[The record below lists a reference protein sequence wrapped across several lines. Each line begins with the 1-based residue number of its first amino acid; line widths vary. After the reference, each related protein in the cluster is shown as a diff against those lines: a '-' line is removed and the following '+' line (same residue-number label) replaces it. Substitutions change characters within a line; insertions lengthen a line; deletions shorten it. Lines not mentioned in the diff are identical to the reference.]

1 MMHFCITIKQL
12 FGFFAS
18 GYGPKLHSSKAAA
31 SSIMNSACSNIPAP
45 TLDAKPATGLLPLV
59 TLAIGFVMAML
70 DVTVVNVAL
79 PSIALQFTVPLTNL
93 VWIVDGYTLTF
104 AALLLV
110 AGALADRYGAK
121 RVYLAGLG
129 VFTLASLLCG
139 LAPNA
144 DMLILARM
152 LQGLGAALFMPSSL
166 SLLTHAYDDEQVR
179 NRMLAAWSAIVAVA
193 GAAGPLLGG
202 VLIHQFGWRGIF
214 LINIP
219 LGLVGLWLARNRILA
234 APRRP
239 RALNPVSHLLGVIA
253 LSSLC
258 FALIQGNAYGWSSG
272 PIVAM
277 VALCLAA
284 AMLLVRRERR
294 HAEPII
300 PRALFA
306 TTQFAAANGVGF
318 LINLAAY
325 GQLFLLS
332 LFLQQGRGADALQTG
347 VQLVPMLAVFSIG
360 NLLSSRVS
368 ARWNVSASL
377 VGGVSLATAMSAAG
391 IFAFSP
397 DMAYWPLALIVAV
410 ANLGV
415 GVAVPA
421 MTSVVMQVSGRSH
434 ANSAA
439 AALNAN
445 RQSGALVGVALMGAI
460 LHLLPDWHANLPV
473 SYVVITMGYLLAA
486 MLTWRHLR
494 HARNA

>member
-1 MMHFCITIKQL
+1 MRT
-12 FGFFAS
+12 
-18 GYGPKLHSSKAAA
+18 
-31 SSIMNSACSNIPAP
+31 ACSAPSVPPLPANASP
-45 TLDAKPATGLLPLV
+45 RPAATGLLPLV

-79 PSIALQFTVPLTNL
+79 PSIAQQFTVPLTDL

-121 RVYLAGLG
+121 IIYLCGLG

-139 LAPNA
+139 IAPNG
-144 DMLILARM
+144 DLLIAARM

-166 SLLTHAYDDEQVR
+166 SLLTHAYEDEQVR

-214 LINIP
+214 LINLP
-219 LGLVGLWLARNRILA
+219 LGLAGLWLARQRIQT
-234 APRRP
+234 APKRP
-239 RALNPVSHLLGVIA
+239 RALNPLSHLLGVIA
-253 LSSLC
+253 LASLC
-258 FALIQGNAYGWSSG
+258 FILIQGNTYGWSSA
-272 PIVAM
+272 PILAA
-277 VALCLAA
+277 VALCVLATVA
-284 AMLLVRRERR
+284 LVRRERR
-294 HAEPII
+294 HAEPIL
-300 PRALFA
+300 PRALFQ

-332 LFLQQGRGADALQTG
+332 LFLQQARGADALETG
-347 VQLVPMLAVFSIG
+347 IQLAPMLAVFSIG

-368 ARWNVSASL
+368 ARWNVSTAL
-377 VGGVSLATAMSAAG
+377 LGGISLAAAMSAVG
-391 IFAFSP
+391 LFTFAP
-397 DMAYWPLALIVAV
+397 DMPYWPFAMVVAL

-421 MTSVVMQVSGRSH
+421 MTSVVMQVSGRHH

-445 RQSGALVGVALMGAI
+445 RQSGALVGVALMGTI
-460 LHLLPDWHANLPV
+460 LHLLPDWHASLPAA
-473 SYVVITMGYLLAA
+473 YAIIAGGYLGAGL
-486 MLTWRHLR
+486 LVWRHLR
-494 HARNA
+494 GTRNA

>member
-1 MMHFCITIKQL
+1 M
-12 FGFFAS
+12 
-18 GYGPKLHSSKAAA
+18 SSTCRPATALDA
-31 SSIMNSACSNIPAP
+31 PPAP
-45 TLDAKPATGLLPLV
+45 GWLPLV

-70 DVTVVNVAL
+70 DVTVVNVAI
-79 PSIALQFTVPLTNL
+79 PSIALQFTVPLTDL

-121 RVYLAGLG
+121 ILYLAGLG
-129 VFTLASLLCG
+129 VFTAASLLCG

-144 DMLILARM
+144 DMLIAARM
-152 LQGLGAALFMPSSL
+152 LQGVGAALFMPSSL
-166 SLLTHAYDDEQVR
+166 SLLTHAYDDENVR

-193 GAAGPLLGG
+193 GASGPLLGG

-219 LGLVGLWLARNRILA
+219 LGLAGLWLARHRIVA

-239 RALNPVSHLLGVIA
+239 RALNPLSHLLGIVA

-258 FALIQGNAYGWSSG
+258 FVLIQGNAYGWTSA
-272 PIVAM
+272 PIAATMLVG
-277 VALCLAA
+277 LAA
-284 AMLLVRRERR
+284 VALLVRRERR

-318 LINLAAY
+318 LINLASY

-332 LFLQQGRGADALQTG
+332 LFLQHARGADALQTG
-347 VQLVPMLAVFSIG
+347 IELVPMLAVFSIG
-360 NLLSSRVS
+360 NLISGRVS

-377 VGGVSLATAMSAAG
+377 LGGVSLAASMSAVGMA
-391 IFAFSP
+391 AFSP
-397 DMAYWPLALIVAV
+397 SIAYGPFALVVALG
-410 ANLGV
+410 NLGV
-415 GVAVPA
+415 GIAVPA
-421 MTSVVMQVSGRSH
+421 MTSIVMQVSGKHH

-445 RQSGALVGVALMGAI
+445 RQTGALVGVALMGMI
-460 LHLLPDWHANLPV
+460 LHLLPDWHASLPAAYGV
-473 SYVVITMGYLLAA
+473 ITASYVMTVVLALRYL
-486 MLTWRHLR
+486 RR
-494 HARNA
+494 ARNA

>member
-1 MMHFCITIKQL
+1 MTTACPQAPVPAVDVKPIT
-12 FGFFAS
+12 GW
-18 GYGPKLHSSKAAA
+18 
-31 SSIMNSACSNIPAP
+31 
-45 TLDAKPATGLLPLV
+45 LPLV

-79 PSIALQFTVPLTNL
+79 PSIALQFTVPLTDL

-121 RVYLAGLG
+121 TIYLSGLG

-144 DMLILARM
+144 DSLIAARM
-152 LQGLGAALFMPSSL
+152 LQGVGAALFMPSSL
-166 SLLTHAYDDEQVR
+166 SLLTHEYEDEHVR

-214 LINIP
+214 LINLP
-219 LGLVGLWLARNRILA
+219 LGIVGLWLARRRIQA

-239 RALNPVSHLLGVIA
+239 RALNPLSHLLGVVA

-258 FALIQGNAYGWSSG
+258 FVLIQGNAYGWTSSRIAG
-272 PIVAM
+272 VA
-277 VALCLAA
+277 ALCAVA
-284 AMLLVRRERR
+284 VVLLVRRERR
-294 HAEPII
+294 HAEPIL
-300 PRALFA
+300 PRALFK

-318 LINLAAY
+318 LINLASY

-332 LFLQQGRGADALQTG
+332 LFLQHARGTDALQTG
-347 VQLVPMLAVFSIG
+347 IQLVPMLAVFSIG
-360 NLLSSRVS
+360 NMISGRVS
-368 ARWNVSASL
+368 ARWNVSTSL
-377 VGGVSLATAMSAAG
+377 LGGVSLATIMSAAG
-391 IFAFSP
+391 IYAFSP
-397 DMAYWPLALIVAV
+397 DMAYWPFALMVALG
-410 ANLGV
+410 NLGV
-415 GVAVPA
+415 GIAVPA
-421 MTSVVMQVSGRSH
+421 MTSVVMQVSGKHH

-445 RQSGALVGVALMGAI
+445 RQSGALVGVALMGTI
-460 LHLLPDWHANLPV
+460 LHLLPDWHASLPV
-473 SYVVITMGYLLAA
+473 AYVVIAA
-486 MLTWRHLR
+486 SYAVAVALVWRHLR
-494 HARNA
+494 RARNA

>member
-1 MMHFCITIKQL
+1 MT
-12 FGFFAS
+12 
-18 GYGPKLHSSKAAA
+18 
-31 SSIMNSACSNIPAP
+31 SACPHAS
-45 TLDAKPATGLLPLV
+45 TLDAKPAAAAGWLPLV

-79 PSIALQFTVPLTNL
+79 PSIALQFTVPLTDL

-121 RVYLAGLG
+121 TVYLAGLG
-129 VFTLASLLCG
+129 VFTFASLLCG

-144 DMLILARM
+144 DTLILARM

-166 SLLTHAYDDEQVR
+166 SLLTHAYDDEHVR

-193 GAAGPLLGG
+193 GAAGPLMGG
-202 VLIHQFGWRGIF
+202 MLIHQFGWRGIF

-219 LGLVGLWLARNRILA
+219 LGIAGLWLARRRILA

-239 RALNPVSHLLGVIA
+239 RALNPLSHLLGVIA

-258 FALIQGNAYGWSSG
+258 FVLIQGNAYGWASG
-272 PIVAM
+272 RIAATA
-277 VALCLAA
+277 ALFLAA
-284 AMLLVRRERR
+284 TALLVRRERR

-332 LFLQQGRGADALQTG
+332 LFLQQARGADALQTG
-347 VQLVPMLAVFSIG
+347 IQLVPMLAVFSIG
-360 NLLSSRVS
+360 NLISGRIS

-377 VGGVSLATAMSAAG
+377 LGGVSLATAMSAAA
-391 IFAFSP
+391 IFAITP
-397 DMAYWPLALIVAV
+397 DVAYWPFAAIVAL

-415 GVAVPA
+415 GIAVPA
-421 MTSVVMQVSGRSH
+421 MTSVVMQVSGKRH

-445 RQSGALVGVALMGAI
+445 RQSGALVGVALMGTI
-460 LHLLPDWHANLPV
+460 LHLLPEWREALPAA
-473 SYVVITMGYLLAA
+473 YIVISAGYLAA
-486 MLTWRHLR
+486 VALGWRHLR
-494 HARNA
+494 RARNA

>member
-1 MMHFCITIKQL
+1 MHFCITQNHL
-12 FGFFAS
+12 YDFFAS
-18 GYGPKLHSSKAAA
+18 KEAPKLCSSNAHSAF
-31 SSIMNSACSNIPAP
+31 SIMNSACPHASA
-45 TLDAKPATGLLPLV
+45 LDAKPADAGWLPLV

-79 PSIALQFTVPLTNL
+79 PSIALQFTVPLTDL

-121 RVYLAGLG
+121 TLYLAGLG
-129 VFTLASLLCG
+129 VFTFASLLCG
-139 LAPNA
+139 LAPDA
-144 DMLILARM
+144 DVLILARM

-166 SLLTHAYDDEQVR
+166 SLLTHAYDDEHVR

-202 VLIHQFGWRGIF
+202 MLIHQFGWRGIF
-214 LINIP
+214 LINLP
-219 LGLVGLWLARNRILA
+219 LGIVGLWLARRRIQA

-239 RALNPVSHLLGVIA
+239 RALNPLSHLLGVIA
-253 LSSLC
+253 LSTLC
-258 FALIQGNAYGWSSG
+258 YALIQGNAYGWTYG
-272 PIVAM
+272 RITVAA
-277 VALCLAA
+277 ALCLGAA
-284 AMLLVRRERR
+284 ALLVRRERR

-306 TTQFAAANGVGF
+306 TGQFAAANGVGF

-332 LFLQQGRGADALQTG
+332 LFLQQARGADALQTG
-347 VQLVPMLAVFSIG
+347 IQLVPMLAVFSIG
-360 NLLSSRVS
+360 NLLSGRMS
-368 ARWNVSASL
+368 ARGNVSASL
-377 VGGVSLATAMSAAG
+377 LGGISLAAAMSAVA
-391 IFAFSP
+391 IFALTP
-397 DMAYWPLALIVAV
+397 GIAYWPFAALIAL

-415 GVAVPA
+415 GIAVPA
-421 MTSVVMQVSGRSH
+421 MTSVVMQVSGKQH

-445 RQSGALVGVALMGAI
+445 RQSGALVGVALIGTI
-460 LHLLPDWHANLPV
+460 LHLQPDWHGALPV
-473 SYVVITMGYLLAA
+473 AYGVIAASYLLAA
-486 MLTWRHLR
+486 TLVWRHLR
-494 HARNA
+494 RARNA

>member
-1 MMHFCITIKQL
+1 MRSVCHQ
-12 FGFFAS
+12 A
-18 GYGPKLHSSKAAA
+18 
-31 SSIMNSACSNIPAP
+31 PAP
-45 TLDAKPATGLLPLV
+45 SLDAQPAIAGWLPLV

-79 PSIALQFTVPLTNL
+79 PSIAVQFTVPLTDL

-121 RVYLAGLG
+121 TIYLAGLG
-129 VFTLASLLCG
+129 VFTVASLLCG
-139 LAPNA
+139 LAP
-144 DMLILARM
+144 DSSTLIAARM
-152 LQGLGAALFMPSSL
+152 LQGVGAALFMPSSL

-193 GAAGPLLGG
+193 GASGPLLGG

-219 LGLVGLWLARNRILA
+219 LGLAGLWLARRRIQA

-239 RALNPVSHLLGVIA
+239 RALNPLSHMLGVVA

-258 FALIQGNAYGWSSG
+258 FVLIQGNAYGWTSARIAG
-272 PIVAM
+272 TAV
-277 VALCLAA
+277 LCLAA
-284 AMLLVRRERR
+284 AALLVRRERR

-318 LINLAAY
+318 LINLASY

-332 LFLQQGRGADALQTG
+332 LFLQHARGADALQTG
-347 VQLVPMLAVFSIG
+347 IQLVPMLAVFSIG
-360 NLLSSRVS
+360 NLISGRVS
-368 ARWNVSASL
+368 ARWNVSAAL
-377 VGGVSLATAMSAAG
+377 LGGVSLAAAMSAAG
-391 IFAFSP
+391 IFIFSP
-397 DMAYWPLALIVAV
+397 DIAYWPFALVVAL

-415 GVAVPA
+415 GIAVPA
-421 MTSVVMQVSGRSH
+421 MTSVVMQVSGKSH

-445 RQSGALVGVALMGAI
+445 RQSGALVGVAVMGTI
-460 LHLLPDWHANLPV
+460 LHLMPDWHASLPAAY
-473 SYVVITMGYLLAA
+473 SVIAVGYLIAVA
-486 MLTWRHLR
+486 LTWRHLR

>member
-1 MMHFCITIKQL
+1 
-12 FGFFAS
+12 
-18 GYGPKLHSSKAAA
+18 
-31 SSIMNSACSNIPAP
+31 MNSACPRASSLEGRPA
-45 TLDAKPATGLLPLV
+45 ATGWLPLV

-79 PSIALQFTVPLTNL
+79 PSIALQFTVPLTDL

-121 RVYLAGLG
+121 TIYLTGLG
-129 VFTLASLLCG
+129 VFTFASLLCG
-139 LAPNA
+139 LAPDA
-144 DMLILARM
+144 DVLILARM

-166 SLLTHAYDDEQVR
+166 SLLTHAYDDEHTR

-193 GAAGPLLGG
+193 GAAGPLMGG
-202 VLIHQFGWRGIF
+202 MLIHQFGWRGIF

-219 LGLVGLWLARNRILA
+219 LGIAGLWLARRRIQA

-239 RALNPVSHLLGVIA
+239 RALNPLSHLLGVIA

-258 FALIQGNAYGWSSG
+258 FALIQGNAYGWTSG
-272 PIVAM
+272 RIAS
-277 VALCLAA
+277 AA
-284 AMLLVRRERR
+284 ALFLGSAILLVRRERR

-306 TTQFAAANGVGF
+306 TAQFAAANGVGF
-318 LINLAAY
+318 LINLASY

-332 LFLQQGRGADALQTG
+332 LFLQQARGADALQTG

-360 NLLSSRVS
+360 NLISSRMS

-377 VGGVSLATAMSAAG
+377 LGGMSLAAVMSAVA
-391 IFAFSP
+391 IFTVTP
-397 DMAYWPLALIVAV
+397 GVAYWPFAAVVAL

-415 GVAVPA
+415 GIAVPA
-421 MTSVVMQVSGRSH
+421 MTSMVMQVSGKSH

-439 AALNAN
+439 ATLNAN
-445 RQSGALVGVALMGAI
+445 RQSGALVGVALMGTI
-460 LHLLPDWHANLPV
+460 LHLMPQWRDALPV
-473 SYVVITMGYLLAA
+473 AYVVIAASYLVAVVLAS
-486 MLTWRHLR
+486 RHLR
-494 HARNA
+494 RARNA

>member
-1 MMHFCITIKQL
+1 MRT
-12 FGFFAS
+12 
-18 GYGPKLHSSKAAA
+18 
-31 SSIMNSACSNIPAP
+31 ACSTAPLPPVPADP
-45 TLDAKPATGLLPLV
+45 VPRPAATGLLPLV

-79 PSIALQFTVPLTNL
+79 PSIAQQFTVPLTDL

-121 RVYLAGLG
+121 TIYLAGLG

-139 LAPNA
+139 IAPGG
-144 DMLILARM
+144 DLLIAARM

-166 SLLTHAYDDEQVR
+166 SLLTHAYEDEQVR

-214 LINIP
+214 LINLP
-219 LGLVGLWLARNRILA
+219 LGLAGLWLARRRIQA

-239 RALNPVSHLLGVIA
+239 RALNPLSHVLGVVA
-253 LSSLC
+253 LSALC
-258 FALIQGNAYGWSSG
+258 FALIQGNAYGWSSA
-272 PIVAM
+272 PILGA
-277 VALCLAA
+277 VALCAA
-284 AMLLVRRERR
+284 ATLALVRRERR
-294 HAEPII
+294 HAEPIL
-300 PRALFA
+300 PRTLFQ
-306 TTQFAAANGVGF
+306 TPQFAAANGVGF

-332 LFLQQGRGADALQTG
+332 LFLQHARGADALQTG
-347 VQLVPMLAVFSIG
+347 IQLVPMLAVFSIG

-368 ARWNVSASL
+368 ARWNVSAAL
-377 VGGVSLATAMSAAG
+377 LGGISLATAMSAVG
-391 IFAFSP
+391 LFAFAP
-397 DMAYWPLALIVAV
+397 DMRYWPFAVIVAL

-415 GVAVPA
+415 GIAVPA
-421 MTSVVMQVSGRSH
+421 MTSVVMQVSGKHH

-445 RQSGALVGVALMGAI
+445 RQSGALVGVAIMGTI
-460 LHLLPDWHANLPV
+460 LHLLPDWHASLPAA
-473 SYVVITMGYLLAA
+473 YAIITAGYLGAA
-486 MLTWRHLR
+486 ALVWRYLR
-494 HARNA
+494 RARNA

>member
-1 MMHFCITIKQL
+1 MTIKQ
-12 FGFFAS
+12 FFSFFAS
-18 GYGPKLHSSKAAA
+18 MKHPKLQASEYRNATLAA
-31 SSIMNSACSNIPAP
+31 IMTAACPQAP
-45 TLDAKPATGLLPLV
+45 LPTVDAKPLTGWLPLV

-79 PSIALQFTVPLTNL
+79 PSIALQFSVPLTDL

-121 RVYLAGLG
+121 TIYLSGLG

-139 LAPNA
+139 LAPDA
-144 DMLILARM
+144 DTLIAARM

-166 SLLTHAYDDEQVR
+166 SLLTHAYEDEHVR

-202 VLIHQFGWRGIF
+202 VLIHQFGWRSIF
-214 LINIP
+214 LINLP
-219 LGLVGLWLARNRILA
+219 LGVVGLWLARRRILA

-239 RALNPVSHLLGVIA
+239 RALNPLSHLLGVIA

-258 FALIQGNAYGWSSG
+258 FVLIQGNAYGWTSSRIAG
-272 PIVAM
+272 VT
-277 VALCLAA
+277 ALCAVA
-284 AMLLVRRERR
+284 VVLLVRRERR
-294 HAEPII
+294 HAEPIL
-300 PRALFA
+300 PRALFK

-318 LINLAAY
+318 LINLASY

-332 LFLQQGRGADALQTG
+332 LFLQHARGTDALQTG
-347 VQLVPMLAVFSIG
+347 IQLVPMLAVFSIG
-360 NLLSSRVS
+360 NMISGRVS

-377 VGGVSLATAMSAAG
+377 LGGVSLAAIMSAAG
-391 IFAFSP
+391 IYAFSP
-397 DMAYWPLALIVAV
+397 DMAYWPFAIMVALG
-410 ANLGV
+410 NLGV
-415 GVAVPA
+415 GIAVPA
-421 MTSVVMQVSGRSH
+421 MTSVVMQVSGKQH

-445 RQSGALVGVALMGAI
+445 RQSGALVGVALMGTI
-460 LHLLPDWHANLPV
+460 LHVLPDWQASLPAAYGIIAV
-473 SYVVITMGYLLAA
+473 SYAA
-486 MLTWRHLR
+486 AVALVWRHLR
-494 HARNA
+494 QTRNI

>member
-1 MMHFCITIKQL
+1 M
-12 FGFFAS
+12 S
-18 GYGPKLHSSKAAA
+18 
-31 SSIMNSACSNIPAP
+31 SACRPAP
-45 TLDAKPATGLLPLV
+45 VASLTAPPAVTGLLPLV

-79 PSIALQFTVPLTNL
+79 PSIALQFTVPLTDL

-121 RVYLAGLG
+121 TIYLAGLG
-129 VFTLASLLCG
+129 VFTTASLLCG
-139 LAPNA
+139 LAPDGA
-144 DMLILARM
+144 TLIAARM
-152 LQGLGAALFMPSSL
+152 LQGVGAALFMPSSL
-166 SLLTHAYDDEQVR
+166 SLLTHAYDDEHVR

-193 GAAGPLLGG
+193 GASGPLLGG

-219 LGLVGLWLARNRILA
+219 LGIAGLWLAMRRIAA

-239 RALNPVSHLLGVIA
+239 RALNPLSHVLGVVA

-258 FALIQGNAYGWSSG
+258 FVLIQGNTYGWTSA
-272 PIVAM
+272 PIAATI
-277 VALCLAA
+277 ALCLIASST
-284 AMLLVRRERR
+284 LIRRERR
-294 HAEPII
+294 HADPII

-306 TTQFAAANGVGF
+306 TSQFAAANGVGF
-318 LINLAAY
+318 LINLASY

-332 LFLQQGRGADALQTG
+332 LFLQHARGADALQTG
-347 VQLVPMLAVFSIG
+347 IQLVPMLAVFSIG
-360 NLLSSRVS
+360 NLISSRVS

-377 VGGVSLATAMSAAG
+377 LGGVSLAAGLSAVG
-391 IFAFSP
+391 IFFFAP
-397 DMAYWPLALIVAV
+397 GIAYWPFALVVAL

-415 GVAVPA
+415 GIAVPA
-421 MTSVVMQVSGRSH
+421 MTAIVMQVSGKHH

-445 RQSGALVGVALMGAI
+445 RQSGALVGVAVMGTI
-460 LHLLPDWHANLPV
+460 LHLMPDWNTSLPV
-473 SYVVITMGYLLAA
+473 AYGVITVAYMFTVV
-486 MLTWRHLR
+486 LTWGHLR
-494 HARNA
+494 RARNG

>member
-1 MMHFCITIKQL
+1 
-12 FGFFAS
+12 
-18 GYGPKLHSSKAAA
+18 
-31 SSIMNSACSNIPAP
+31 MNTACQEAPRPPSTLPAAP
-45 TLDAKPATGLLPLV
+45 TGWLPLV

-79 PSIALQFTVPLTNL
+79 PSIALQFTVPLTDL

-121 RVYLAGLG
+121 TIYLSGLA

-139 LAPNA
+139 LAPDANT
-144 DMLILARM
+144 LIAARM

-166 SLLTHAYDDEQVR
+166 SLLTHAYDDEHVR

-193 GAAGPLLGG
+193 GAAGPLMGG

-219 LGLVGLWLARNRILA
+219 LGLAGLWLARRRIQT

-239 RALNPVSHLLGVIA
+239 RALNPLSHVLGVIG

-258 FALIQGNAYGWSSG
+258 FVLIQGNAYGWTSPRIAG
-272 PIVAM
+272 VA
-277 VALCLAA
+277 ALCAVA
-284 AMLLVRRERR
+284 VVLLVRRERR
-294 HAEPII
+294 HAEPIL
-300 PRALFA
+300 PRALFQ

-318 LINLAAY
+318 LINLASY

-332 LFLQQGRGADALQTG
+332 LFLQHARGTDALQTG
-347 VQLVPMLAVFSIG
+347 IQLVPMLAVFSIG
-360 NLLSSRVS
+360 NMISSRVS

-377 VGGVSLATAMSAAG
+377 LGGVSLAAIMSAAG
-391 IFAFSP
+391 IYAFSP
-397 DMAYWPLALIVAV
+397 DIAYWPFAIMVAL

-415 GVAVPA
+415 GIAVPA
-421 MTSVVMQVSGRSH
+421 MTSVVMQVSGKHH

-445 RQSGALVGVALMGAI
+445 RQSGALVGVALMGTI
-460 LHLLPDWHANLPV
+460 LHALPDWHAALPV
-473 SYVVITMGYLLAA
+473 AYGVIAASYAA
-486 MLTWRHLR
+486 AVWLVWQHLR
-494 HARNA
+494 RARNA

>member
-1 MMHFCITIKQL
+1 MRTACPATPVPP
-12 FGFFAS
+12 A
-18 GYGPKLHSSKAAA
+18 PATAAA
-31 SSIMNSACSNIPAP
+31 
-45 TLDAKPATGLLPLV
+45 TTGLLPLV

-79 PSIALQFTVPLTNL
+79 PSIAQQFTVPLTDL

-121 RVYLAGLG
+121 TIYLAGLG

-139 LAPNA
+139 IAP
-144 DMLILARM
+144 DGDLLIGARM

-166 SLLTHAYDDEQVR
+166 SLLAHAYDDEQVR

-214 LINIP
+214 LINLP
-219 LGLVGLWLARNRILA
+219 LGLAGLWLARRRIQA

-239 RALNPVSHLLGVIA
+239 RALNPLSHALGVTA
-253 LSSLC
+253 LASLC
-258 FALIQGNAYGWSSG
+258 FVLIQGNAYGWSSA
-272 PIVAM
+272 PI
-277 VALCLAA
+277 LAA
-284 AMLLVRRERR
+284 AAVGALAGVALVRRERY
-294 HAEPII
+294 HAEPIL
-300 PRALFA
+300 PRALFQTA
-306 TTQFAAANGVGF
+306 QFPAANGVGF

-332 LFLQQGRGADALQTG
+332 LFLQHARGADALQTG
-347 VQLVPMLAVFSIG
+347 IQLVPMLAVFSIG
-360 NLLSSRVS
+360 NLLSGRAS
-368 ARWNVSASL
+368 ARWNVAATL
-377 VGGVSLATAMSAAG
+377 LGGIALAAAMSAAG
-391 IFAFSP
+391 LFMFTPAMP
-397 DMAYWPLALIVAV
+397 YWPFATIVAL

-415 GVAVPA
+415 GIAVPA
-421 MTSVVMQVSGRSH
+421 MTSVVMQVSGKHH

-445 RQSGALVGVALMGAI
+445 RQSGALVGVALMGTI
-460 LHLLPDWHANLPV
+460 LHLLPDWHASLPAAYAIISL
-473 SYVVITMGYLLAA
+473 SYLGAVMLVWRYLRL
-486 MLTWRHLR
+486 
-494 HARNA
+494 ARNA

>member
-1 MMHFCITIKQL
+1 MTIKH
-12 FGFFAS
+12 FYRFFAS
-18 GYGPKLHSSKAAA
+18 LKAPTVQPLASA
-31 SSIMNSACSNIPAP
+31 SSLLIMNTACPQAPITTPSPAV
-45 TLDAKPATGLLPLV
+45 TGWLPLV

-79 PSIALQFTVPLTNL
+79 PSIALQFTVPLTDL

-121 RVYLAGLG
+121 TIYLSGLG

-139 LAPNA
+139 VAPDA
-144 DMLILARM
+144 DTLIAARM
-152 LQGLGAALFMPSSL
+152 LQGVGAALFMPSSL
-166 SLLTHAYDDEQVR
+166 SLLTHAYDDEHVR

-214 LINIP
+214 LINLP
-219 LGLVGLWLARNRILA
+219 LGLAGLWLARRRIQA

-239 RALNPVSHLLGVIA
+239 RALNPLSHLMGVIA

-258 FALIQGNAYGWSSG
+258 FVLIQGNAYGWTSPRIAG
-272 PIVAM
+272 VAALFA
-277 VALCLAA
+277 VAGV
-284 AMLLVRRERR
+284 MLVRRERR
-294 HAEPII
+294 HAEPIL
-300 PRALFA
+300 PRALFQ

-318 LINLAAY
+318 LINLASY

-332 LFLQQGRGADALQTG
+332 LFLQHARGTDALQTG
-347 VQLVPMLAVFSIG
+347 IQLVPMLAVFSIG
-360 NLLSSRVS
+360 NMISGRVS
-368 ARWNVSASL
+368 ARWNVATSL
-377 VGGVSLATAMSAAG
+377 LGGVSLAAVMSAVG
-391 IFAFSP
+391 IYAFSP
-397 DMAYWPLALIVAV
+397 DIAYWPFALIVAL

-415 GVAVPA
+415 GIAVPA
-421 MTSVVMQVSGRSH
+421 MTSVVMQVSGKHH

-445 RQSGALVGVALMGAI
+445 RQSGALVGVALMGTI
-460 LHLLPDWHANLPV
+460 LHALPDWHASLPV
-473 SYVVITMGYLLAA
+473 AYCVIAASYGVAVALV
-486 MLTWRHLR
+486 WRHLR
-494 HARNA
+494 RARNA

>member
-1 MMHFCITIKQL
+1 MRTSCSAPSVPPL
-12 FGFFAS
+12 PANAS
-18 GYGPKLHSSKAAA
+18 PR
-31 SSIMNSACSNIPAP
+31 PA
-45 TLDAKPATGLLPLV
+45 ATGLLPLV

-79 PSIALQFTVPLTNL
+79 PSIAQQFTVPLTDL

-121 RVYLAGLG
+121 TIYLCGLG
-129 VFTLASLLCG
+129 VFTVASLLCG
-139 LAPNA
+139 IAPNG
-144 DMLILARM
+144 DLLIAARM

-166 SLLTHAYDDEQVR
+166 SLLTHAYEDEQVR

-214 LINIP
+214 LINLP
-219 LGLVGLWLARNRILA
+219 LGLAGLWLARQRIQA
-234 APRRP
+234 APKRP
-239 RALNPVSHLLGVIA
+239 RALNPISHLLGVIA
-253 LSSLC
+253 LASLC
-258 FALIQGNAYGWSSG
+258 FILIQGNAYGWSSA
-272 PIVAM
+272 PILAA
-277 VALCLAA
+277 VALCVLATVA
-284 AMLLVRRERR
+284 LVRRERR
-294 HAEPII
+294 HAEPIL
-300 PRALFA
+300 PRALFQA
-306 TTQFAAANGVGF
+306 TQFAAANGVGF

-332 LFLQQGRGADALQTG
+332 LFLQQARGADALETG
-347 VQLVPMLAVFSIG
+347 IQLVPMLAFFSIG

-368 ARWNVSASL
+368 ARWNVSTAL
-377 VGGVSLATAMSAAG
+377 LGGISLAAAMSAVG
-391 IFAFSP
+391 LFTFAP
-397 DMAYWPLALIVAV
+397 DMPYWPFAMVVAL

-421 MTSVVMQVSGRSH
+421 MTSVVMQVSGRHH

-445 RQSGALVGVALMGAI
+445 RQSGALVGVALMGTI
-460 LHLLPDWHANLPV
+460 LHLLPDWHASLPAA
-473 SYVVITMGYLLAA
+473 YAIIAGGYLGAGL
-486 MLTWRHLR
+486 LVWRHLR
-494 HARNA
+494 GTRNA

>member
-1 MMHFCITIKQL
+1 
-12 FGFFAS
+12 
-18 GYGPKLHSSKAAA
+18 
-31 SSIMNSACSNIPAP
+31 MNSACPHASA
-45 TLDAKPATGLLPLV
+45 LDAKPAAVAGWLPLV

-121 RVYLAGLG
+121 TIYLAGLG
-129 VFTLASLLCG
+129 VFTFASLLCG
-139 LAPNA
+139 LAPDA
-144 DMLILARM
+144 DILILARM

-179 NRMLAAWSAIVAVA
+179 NRMLAAWSAIVAVS
-193 GAAGPLLGG
+193 GAAGPLMGG
-202 VLIHQFGWRGIF
+202 MLIHQFGWRGIF

-219 LGLVGLWLARNRILA
+219 LGIAGLWLARRRIQA

-239 RALNPVSHLLGVIA
+239 RALNPLSHLLGVIA

-258 FALIQGNAYGWSSG
+258 FVLIQGNAYGWSSS
-272 PIVAM
+272 PIAF
-277 VALCLAA
+277 AA
-284 AMLLVRRERR
+284 ALFLGAAALLVRRERG

-300 PRALFA
+300 PRDLFA
-306 TTQFAAANGVGF
+306 TAQFAAANGIGF

-332 LFLQQGRGADALQTG
+332 LFLQQARGADALQTG
-347 VQLVPMLAVFSIG
+347 IQLVPMLAVFSIG
-360 NLLSSRVS
+360 NLISGRMS

-377 VGGVSLATAMSAAG
+377 IGGVSLAAAMSAVA
-391 IFAFSP
+391 IFAVTP
-397 DMAYWPLALIVAV
+397 ATAYWPFAIIIAL

-415 GVAVPA
+415 GIAVPA
-421 MTSVVMQVSGRSH
+421 MTSVVMQVSGKRH

-445 RQSGALVGVALMGAI
+445 RQSGALVGVALMGTI
-460 LHLLPDWHANLPV
+460 LHLLSDWRDALPAAYAIIAA
-473 SYVVITMGYLLAA
+473 SYLLAVA
-486 MLTWRHLR
+486 LGWRHLR
-494 HARNA
+494 RARNA

>member
-1 MMHFCITIKQL
+1 M
-12 FGFFAS
+12 S
-18 GYGPKLHSSKAAA
+18 
-31 SSIMNSACSNIPAP
+31 SACPNLSAP
-45 TLDAKPATGLLPLV
+45 SLAAKPAAAGLLPLV

-79 PSIALQFTVPLTNL
+79 PSIAVQFTVPLTDL

-121 RVYLAGLG
+121 TIYLAGLG

-166 SLLTHAYDDEQVR
+166 SLLTHAYDDDQVR

-219 LGLVGLWLARNRILA
+219 LGLGGLWLARRRIQA

-239 RALNPVSHLLGVIA
+239 RALNPLSHLLGVIA

-258 FALIQGNAYGWSSG
+258 FVLIQGNAYGWSSN
-272 PIVAM
+272 PILVTI
-277 VALCLAA
+277 ALCAA
-284 AMLLVRRERR
+284 AALLLVRRERR
-294 HAEPII
+294 HADPII
-300 PRALFA
+300 PRVLFA
-306 TTQFAAANGVGF
+306 TPQFAAANGVGF

-332 LFLQQGRGADALQTG
+332 LFLQHARGADALETG
-347 VQLVPMLAVFSIG
+347 LQLVPMLAVFSLG

-368 ARWNVSASL
+368 ARWNMSTAL
-377 VGGVSLATAMSAAG
+377 LGGVSLAAAMSAAG
-391 IFAFSP
+391 IVMFSP
-397 DMAYWPLALIVAV
+397 DMAYWPFAIIVAV

-421 MTSVVMQVSGRSH
+421 MTSVVMQVSGKGH

-445 RQSGALVGVALMGAI
+445 RQSGALVGVALMGTI
-460 LHLLPDWHANLPV
+460 LHLLPQWSASLPAA
-473 SYVVITMGYLLAA
+473 YVVITSGYLLAA
-486 MLTWRHLR
+486 VLAWRYLQR
-494 HARNA
+494 ARNA

>member
-1 MMHFCITIKQL
+1 MT
-12 FGFFAS
+12 
-18 GYGPKLHSSKAAA
+18 
-31 SSIMNSACSNIPAP
+31 SACPHAS
-45 TLDAKPATGLLPLV
+45 TLDAKPAAAAGWLPLV

-79 PSIALQFTVPLTNL
+79 PSIALQFTVPLTDL

-121 RVYLAGLG
+121 TVYLAGLG
-129 VFTLASLLCG
+129 VFTFASLLCG

-144 DMLILARM
+144 DTLILARM

-166 SLLTHAYDDEQVR
+166 SLLTHAYDDEHVR

-193 GAAGPLLGG
+193 GAAGPLMGCM
-202 VLIHQFGWRGIF
+202 LIHQFGWRGIF

-219 LGLVGLWLARNRILA
+219 LGIAGLWLARRRILA

-239 RALNPVSHLLGVIA
+239 RALNPLSHLLGVIA
-253 LSSLC
+253 LSALC
-258 FALIQGNAYGWSSG
+258 FVLIQGNAYGWASG
-272 PIVAM
+272 RIAATA
-277 VALCLAA
+277 ALFLAA
-284 AMLLVRRERR
+284 TALLVRRERR

-332 LFLQQGRGADALQTG
+332 LFLQQARGADALQTG
-347 VQLVPMLAVFSIG
+347 IQLVPMLAVFSIG
-360 NLLSSRVS
+360 NLISGRIS

-377 VGGVSLATAMSAAG
+377 LGGVSLATAMSAAA
-391 IFAFSP
+391 IFAITP
-397 DMAYWPLALIVAV
+397 DVAYWPFAAIVAL

-415 GVAVPA
+415 GIAVPA
-421 MTSVVMQVSGRSH
+421 MTSVVMQVSGKRH

-445 RQSGALVGVALMGAI
+445 RQSGALVGVALMGTI
-460 LHLLPDWHANLPV
+460 LHLLPEWREALPAA
-473 SYVVITMGYLLAA
+473 YIVISAGYLAA
-486 MLTWRHLR
+486 VALGWRHLR
-494 HARNA
+494 RARNA